1 VIANGVEPGP
11 GTLRGLRQLTT
22 RDGLVAAVAIDQR
35 QALRG
40 LLRKAGVE
48 PCDAAMR
55 SFKAAVARAL
65 APVAPALLV
74 DPQWG
79 LPAIAADP
87 AVDPRLP
94 LLVSLEESGTVAWHG
109 GRRSLALPG
118 WSAARARAAGA
129 CAGKLLVYARPDHAA
144 SCDEAV
150 ALIEAVRADCR
161 DADIPFVLELLP
173 FRLDDEDEDAY
184 AAAYGQHVLAC
195 ARLGDEARPD
205 LLKLAFPGAADEAT
219 EDALLDELAALSS
232 PWALLSAGASFD
244 VFAARL
250 ERALERGGA
259 VGFIVGRV
267 LWQDAVG
274 AADVD
279 AALAAGARPRLER
292 LLALLE
298 RRGRR
303 ALPVPALGSDP
314 AWFRA

>member
-1 VIANGVEPGP
+1 VIADRVETGP

-48 PCDAAMR
+48 PSDEAMR

-65 APVAPALLV
+65 APIAPALLV

-94 LLVSLEESGTVAWHG
+94 LLVSLEESGTVPWQG

-118 WSAARARAAGA
+118 WSAAQARAAGA
-129 CAGKLLVYARPDHAA
+129 CAGKLLVYARPDHPA
-144 SCDEAV
+144 SCDEALSLV
-150 ALIEAVRADCR
+150 ASVRAQCR
-161 DADIPFVLELLP
+161 AADLPFVLEILP
-173 FRLDDEDEDAY
+173 FRLDGEDEEAY
-184 AAAYGQHVLAC
+184 AAAYGEHVLAC
-195 ARLGDEARPD
+195 ARLGDDARPD
-205 LLKLAFPGAADEAT
+205 LLKLAFPGGGDEAA
-219 EDALLDELAALSS
+219 EDALLDALATLAA
-232 PWALLSAGASFD
+232 PWALLSAGAGYD
-244 VFAARL
+244 VFASRL
-250 ERALERGGA
+250 GRALERGGA

-274 AADVD
+274 APDVD
-279 AALAAGARPRLER
+279 ASLAAGARQRLER
-292 LLALLE
+292 LLELLE
-298 RRGRR
+298 RRRRR
-303 ALPVPALGSDP
+303 ALPLPALAPDP